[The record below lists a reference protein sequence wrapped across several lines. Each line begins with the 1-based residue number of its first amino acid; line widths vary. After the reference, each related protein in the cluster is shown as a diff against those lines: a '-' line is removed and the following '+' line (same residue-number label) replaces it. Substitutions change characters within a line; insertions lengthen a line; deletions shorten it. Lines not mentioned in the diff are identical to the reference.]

1 MLKRS
6 LIKNESSSTRNRKM
20 KRENQIPDLLFEYK
34 DLNIILQECCK
45 CEFISS
51 PSVLNISISEI
62 NMKINSNKNI
72 ETVLYCHH
80 LSYFIVYSY
89 FEMGCI
95 QGTFTLSRNLKET
108 NRQQE

>member
-6 LIKNESSSTRNRKM
+6 LIKTESSSTRNWKM
-20 KRENQIPDLLFEYK
+20 KRENQSPDRENQIPDLLFEYK

-95 QGTFTLSRNLKET
+95 QCKVHLP
-108 NRQQE
+108 

>member
-1 MLKRS
+1 M
-6 LIKNESSSTRNRKM
+6 KNGKS
-20 KRENQIPDLLFEYK
+20 NQILDLLFEYK
-34 DLNIILQECCK
+34 DLNNILQECCK

-95 QGTFTLSRNLKET
+95 QGTFTLSLILK
-108 NRQQE
+108 